1 MIVVNILCY
10 LIHCGSSD
18 CVGMVFQ
25 VIGLEATKL
34 IPNLLPKQRYILH
47 YRNLQQ
53 YVALGVEVP
62 DVHRILSFRQEPW
75 MRSYIEKNTELR
87 KMATSDFEKDFFKLM
102 NNSVYGKTMENV
114 RKRINLRVLR
124 ANEEEKK
131 IQRRINKP
139 SYIRSVVFDN
149 DLVSVECSREKVT
162 LTKPVYV
169 GATILDLSKSY

>member
-87 KMATSDFEKDFFKLM
+87 KMATSDFEKDFFK
-102 NNSVYGKTMENV
+102 V
-114 RKRINLRVLR
+114 RHIFFL
-124 ANEEEKK
+124 
-131 IQRRINKP
+131 
-139 SYIRSVVFDN
+139 
-149 DLVSVECSREKVT
+149 C
-162 LTKPVYV
+162 
-169 GATILDLSKSY
+169 